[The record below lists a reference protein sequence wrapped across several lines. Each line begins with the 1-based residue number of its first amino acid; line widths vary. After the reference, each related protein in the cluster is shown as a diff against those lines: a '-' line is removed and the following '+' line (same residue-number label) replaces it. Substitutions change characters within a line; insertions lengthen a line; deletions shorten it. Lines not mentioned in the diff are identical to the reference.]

1 MSSLTI
7 KETTQT
13 DFSFSGSILVV
24 MGRRRLGKGQ
34 SPLPRFSSL
43 ANHAFPWLNL
53 PCLPC
58 SQPQPFHKNAALRSG
73 AEAQEVKSPQQGSPE
88 ARLLH
93 GKAFT
98 WSDSDDTEPPFDS
111 RQGKESCQGREQLRQ
126 RRVCYISITS
136 SSTVLS
142 RDCTY
147 FSCTASVEVKWKSA
161 PTAAD
166 IRASRL
172 LCSWSPKE

>member
-1 MSSLTI
+1 MSSLAI

-13 DFSFSGSILVV
+13 DFSFSGSIFVM
-24 MGRRRLGKGQ
+24 MGRRRLGRGQ
-34 SPLPRFSSL
+34 SPLPGFSPL
-43 ANHAFPWLNL
+43 ATHAFPMLNL
-53 PCLPC
+53 PRLPC

-98 WSDSDDTEPPFDS
+98 WSESDATEPPFDS
-111 RQGKESCQGREQLRQ
+111 WQGKESCQSREQLRQ
-126 RRVCYISITS
+126 GRVCYISITS

-147 FSCTASVEVKWKSA
+147 FSCTASVLI
-161 PTAAD
+161 TH
-166 IRASRL
+166 
-172 LCSWSPKE
+172 